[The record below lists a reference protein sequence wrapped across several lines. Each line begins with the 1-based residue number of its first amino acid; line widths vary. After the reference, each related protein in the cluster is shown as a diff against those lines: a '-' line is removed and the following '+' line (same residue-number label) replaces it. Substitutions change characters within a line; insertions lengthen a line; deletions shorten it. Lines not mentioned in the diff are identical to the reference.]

1 MKCEYCNTVNPDDAK
16 ICRMCGKD
24 LKPQTIIE
32 RYHQYQFLPTTLAK
46 LKGSLWARFFL
57 IIWTLFFLF
66 ILINI
71 IYLIVEEQ
79 HLKEPAVFITIM
91 VFLLIIL
98 TACKLLVK
106 SFPNKFRRKRL
117 IKQADYIQTYKS
129 CKEKFV
135 FYVKDNKF
143 GLYDVKRFKVQL
155 PANYDSLSW
164 NIDNQILNVDQNGR
178 QYTIDIYGNE
188 LK

>member
-1 MKCEYCNTVNPDDAK
+1 M
-16 ICRMCGKD
+16 I
-24 LKPQTIIE
+24 
-32 RYHQYQFLPTTLAK
+32 
-46 LKGSLWARFFL
+46 
-57 IIWTLFFLF
+57 
-66 ILINI
+66 
-71 IYLIVEEQ
+71 
-79 HLKEPAVFITIM
+79 
-91 VFLLIIL
+91 
-98 TACKLLVK
+98 CKLFVVK
-106 SFPNKFRRKRL
+106 SFPNKFRKKRL
-117 IKQADYIQTYKS
+117 IEQADYIQIYKS